1 MDRGG
6 VISALIH
13 FNQSFE
19 IDAVLNRF
27 VNSYIRCALP
37 NRFIKMHKLLYEPC
51 FDLYLAYCEF
61 NQQYFDMNLFDEL
74 SILLPTQL
82 QSYSTV
88 RQSEFLA
95 GRYAAKL
102 ALAAMPEKL
111 CLEQVI
117 IGGRKEPIF
126 PKDLIGT
133 LTHSDT
139 MAMCAVTSSKAL
151 CFVGIDIEPIMTKM
165 DFSGIEGKVYS
176 ARELQLLTAKG
187 INKEIA
193 ATLIFS
199 AKESIFKA
207 FSKQIHHG
215 IDFHRFEL
223 SELIYLGHSL
233 SMKFDVREVNFEAQ
247 IMVSAKIHKKHVLT
261 LVAQ

>member
-1 MDRGG
+1 M
-6 VISALIH
+6 VSALIH
-13 FNQSFE
+13 SDQSFE
-19 IDAVLNRF
+19 IDIVLNRF

-37 NRFIKMHKLLYEPC
+37 NQFIKNHKLLYAPC
-51 FDLYLAYCEF
+51 SNLYLAYCEF
-61 NQQYFDMNLFDEL
+61 NQQHFDLKLFDEL
-74 SILLPTQL
+74 SILLPSQL
-82 QSYSTV
+82 QSYSIV

-111 CLEQVI
+111 CLEQVT

-126 PKDLIGT
+126 PNDLTGA
-133 LTHSDT
+133 LTHSQT
-139 MAMCAVTSSKAL
+139 IAVCAVTSSKTL
-151 CFVGIDIEPIMTKM
+151 RLVGIDVEPIMTKT
-165 DFSGIEGKVYS
+165 DISGIEGKVYS
-176 ARELQLLTAKG
+176 ARELQLLTANG
-187 INKEIA
+187 ISQEIA

-199 AKESIFKA
+199 AKESVFKA
-207 FSKQIHHG
+207 LSKQIHHG

-223 SELIYLGHSL
+223 SEIIYLGHSL

-247 IMVSAKIHKKHVLT
+247 IMVSAKIHKKHILT

>member
-1 MDRGG
+1 MDRDGM
-6 VISALIH
+6 ISTLIH
-13 FNQSFE
+13 FNQVYE
-19 IDAVLNRF
+19 IDLMLNRF
-27 VNSYIRCALP
+27 ENSYMRRPLP
-37 NRFIKMHKLLYEPC
+37 NRFIKMHKLLYEPDS
-51 FDLYLAYCEF
+51 DLYLACCEF

-74 SILLPTQL
+74 SIVLPTQL
-82 QSYSTV
+82 QSYPTV

-117 IGGRKEPIF
+117 IGERKEPIF

-139 MAMCAVTSSKAL
+139 IAMCAATPSKAL
-151 CFVGIDIEPIMTKM
+151 CFVGIDIEPIMTKT

-176 ARELQLLTAKG
+176 ARELELLTGKG

-207 FSKQIHHG
+207 FSKLIHHG
-215 IDFHRFEL
+215 IDFQSFEL
-223 SELIYLGHSL
+223 SELLYLADSL